1 MRSNT
6 AVASVIL
13 IALVADHQQSPGV
26 YGWSILR
33 SDSSNTNS
41 VISRRQAVQQTVAA
55 VVAGTVSGSVLY
67 PSLAAVAEEG
77 GGGGDAGGGTTAV
90 SEETPRVTTR
100 MGGLLE
106 AFQDGSRSIRI
117 MAPSGWNKFDGEVG
131 AYDVKW
137 QDLVDPTENIK
148 ISSSPVKSTTES
160 VALLGPVRDVGT
172 SLAAKRNAK
181 LLAASARQTDGVLF
195 YDFDF
200 AINDGTHQLLT
211 LCVCKG
217 KLWSLDASAKE
228 RRWDK
233 RSELYKNVVGSF
245 MPKLS

>member
-1 MRSNT
+1 MKSNSIA
-6 AVASVIL
+6 AVIV
-13 IALVADHQQSPGV
+13 ALVVAEQSSPV
-26 YGWSILR
+26 RGWSIL
-33 SDSSNTNS
+33 SGGGNNNNNNNNNNNG
-41 VISRRQAVQQTVAA
+41 ISRRQALQQSVTA
-55 VVAGTVSGSVLY
+55 VVAGAVSASVLH
-67 PSLAAVAEEG
+67 PSLAAVAEEEGEEG
-77 GGGGDAGGGTTAV
+77 GGV
-90 SEETPRVTTR
+90 VEETPRVTTR

-106 AFQDGSRSIRI
+106 PFQDGSRSIRI

-160 VALLGPVRDVGT
+160 VALLGPVHDVGV
-172 SLAAKRNAK
+172 SLAVKRNAK
-181 LLAASARQTDGVLF
+181 LISASQRQTDGILF

-233 RSELYKNVVGSF
+233 RVELYKNVVGSF
-245 MPKLS
+245 IPKLS

>member
-1 MRSNT
+1 MRSNVLAT
-6 AVASVIL
+6 IVVG
-13 IALVADHQQSPGV
+13 LVAEKQSV
-26 YGWSILR
+26 NGWSPI
-33 SDSSNTNS
+33 SGANAM
-41 VISRRQAVQQTVAA
+41 SRRQAVQQSVA
-55 VVAGTVSGSVLY
+55 VVTGTVSASVLY
-67 PSLAAVAEEG
+67 PSLAAMASEVA
-77 GGGGDAGGGTTAV
+77 
-90 SEETPRVTTR
+90 EETPRVTTR

-106 AFQDGSRSIRI
+106 SFQDGSRSIRI

-160 VALLGPVRDVGT
+160 VALLGNVQEVGR
-172 SLAAKRNAK
+172 SLASKRNAK
-181 LLAASARQTDGVLF
+181 LIAASERQTDGILF

-245 MPKLS
+245 MPKLA